1 MVSPVGKA
9 MGIMAGDMKDHK
21 PAAGHPLVAGV
32 TKERAI
38 TLSDGVFSIAATLLV
53 LELKL
58 PEEGSAVPLAQGL
71 VRVAPSFLAYALSFF
86 VIALFWSS
94 YHRVMAMISEVDRP
108 IVTLNVV
115 LLFLISLQPFP
126 TALLGRYGR
135 DFLAVAL
142 YAGVMA
148 LTGAALL
155 LIWLRA
161 TRRTDLLR
169 LDPREKS
176 ARALAFRLAVAPAVF
191 ALSIPLGWWHPS
203 AAMAS
208 WVLILVLTLASRL
221 RYG

>member
-1 MVSPVGKA
+1 M
-9 MGIMAGDMKDHK
+9 H
-21 PAAGHPLVAGV
+21 
-32 TKERAI
+32 
-38 TLSDGVFSIAATLLV
+38 
-53 LELKL
+53 
-58 PEEGSAVPLAQGL
+58 
-71 VRVAPSFLAYALSFF
+71 VAPSFLAYALSFF

-94 YHRVMAMISEVDRP
+94 YHRVMAMISEVDWP

-126 TALLGRYGR
+126 TALLGRYGL
-135 DFLAVAL
+135 DFLAVGL

-148 LTGAALL
+148 LTGTTLL

-161 TRRTDLLR
+161 TRYRTDLLR

-191 ALSIPLGWWHPS
+191 ALSIPLAWWHPS

-208 WVLILVLTLASRL
+208 WVLILALTLASRL